1 MLESSLSKKVN
12 HLINKTVEE
21 EEKMEEDLD
30 FFLDNNAIKK
40 KKNDEEEKKT
50 EDKDLNRTLPQGLSL
65 ETFFPTFHIME

>member
-40 KKNDEEEKKT
+40 KKK
-50 EDKDLNRTLPQGLSL
+50 
-65 ETFFPTFHIME
+65 